1 MLSSAFLLAGV
12 IDTSLFGGEHEDDL
26 APAPVA
32 SLNVAEYSNT
42 TLKVV
47 HNGGGSIDFDNSTT
61 SVILNVDGKD
71 GKNYFLDSSSLRSL
85 GVGETKM
92 LLLKDGEGNL
102 ISKKAGDVATLKFT
116 APL

>member
-1 MLSSAFLLAGV
+1 VLSITFLLAGV

-32 SLNVAEYSNT
+32 SFSVDEYSNT

-47 HNGGGSIDFDNSTT
+47 HNGEESIDFDNSTT

-71 GKNYFLDSSSLRSL
+71 GQITFCIHRLWDLW
-85 GVGETKM
+85 E
-92 LLLKDGEGNL
+92 
-102 ISKKAGDVATLKFT
+102 
-116 APL
+116 